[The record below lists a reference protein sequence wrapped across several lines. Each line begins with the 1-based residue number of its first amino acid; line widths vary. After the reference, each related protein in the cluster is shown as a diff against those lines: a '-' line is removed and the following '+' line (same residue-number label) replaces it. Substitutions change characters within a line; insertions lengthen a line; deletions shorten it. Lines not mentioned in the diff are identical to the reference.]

1 MKMTWL
7 VTRSAAAG
15 LAALVCVCAPA
26 QAQYGALNGEWRSYG
41 GDVGGTKYS
50 PLDQIDATNF
60 SSLVQAWNWTTVDAM
75 LSTEL
80 AGGEWTSSSAN
91 IFEALQ
97 EQTPELW
104 RSDQHPLIEN
114 LKATPLMAGG
124 RLFLVTP
131 LSVGVSVDAK
141 TGEVLWIYNPKSY
154 EDGTTSMTVI
164 YNQRGVSYW
173 SDGADDERVFWGTG
187 NGYLICVDAKTG
199 RPCAGFGVDGRGDLT
214 TTLPRSDRGERDYLN
229 ALLYSV
235 QSAPIVIR
243 NVVVTPVSIADRRIT
258 MEAVPGWIR
267 GWNVRTGEE
276 RWSFH
281 TIPQAGELG
290 VDTWENDS
298 WQYSGITNVW
308 STYAAD
314 EELGLLYAPTGT
326 ATNDFYGGHRLGSN
340 LFSESLI
347 AIDAETGQ
355 RVWHFQAV
363 HHGLWDY
370 DFPTHPNLIDITV
383 DGREIKAI
391 AQISKQGF
399 TYVFDRATGEP
410 VWPIV
415 ERRMDTETNVP
426 GEVVW
431 PTQPIP
437 TKPAPFEYQGVS
449 IDDLNDFTPELR
461 QQAIDAIQPFRW
473 GPLFEPISLHEDGG
487 TQGTILRPGTGGGAS
502 WPGSAVDPETGILYV
517 PSRSSYQMIHL
528 YDPREVFGDEAT
540 ARFTHGGPGSGPRM
554 PSGLPLFKP
563 PYSRITAID
572 LNTGEHLWMQPIGN
586 GDAVRNHPLL
596 RDLDLPPLGDRV
608 VRAGGPVLTKTLL
621 ISGMESGGTDDGPQ
635 LVARDKMTGEIVGAI
650 DVPAPVLGTPMTYMV
665 DGEQYIAFTVR
676 ASPPKLVAVKLP
688 NAGGLRP
695 FP

>member
-1 MKMTWL
+1 MKMTWG
-7 VTRSAAAG
+7 VSRGVAAG
-15 LAALVCVCAPA
+15 LAALACVCAPA

-50 PLDQIDATNF
+50 PLDQIDASNF
-60 SSLVQAWNWTTVDAM
+60 SSLEQAWSWTTVDAM

-91 IFEALQ
+91 IFDALQ
-97 EQTPELW
+97 DQTPELW

-114 LKATPLMAGG
+114 LKATPLMVGG

-141 TGEVLWIYNPKSY
+141 TGEPLWIYNPKSY

-199 RPCAGFGVDGRGDLT
+199 RPCADFGVDGHVDLT
-214 TTLPRSDRGERDYLN
+214 TTLPRSDRGDRDYLN

-243 NVVVTPVSIADRRIT
+243 DVVVTPVSIADRRIT

-267 GWNVRTGEE
+267 GWDVRTGEE

-281 TIPQAGELG
+281 TIPKAGELG

-298 WQYSGITNVW
+298 WQYSGNTNVW

-347 AIDAETGQ
+347 AIDVETGQ

-449 IDDLNDFTPELR
+449 IDDLIDFTPELR
-461 QQAIDAIQPFRW
+461 QQAIEAIQPFRS
-473 GPLFEPISLHEDGG
+473 GPLFAPISLHEDGG
-487 TQGTILRPGTGGGAS
+487 TQ
-502 WPGSAVDPETGILYV
+502 
-517 PSRSSYQMIHL
+517 
-528 YDPREVFGDEAT
+528 
-540 ARFTHGGPGSGPRM
+540 
-554 PSGLPLFKP
+554 
-563 PYSRITAID
+563 
-572 LNTGEHLWMQPIGN
+572 
-586 GDAVRNHPLL
+586 
-596 RDLDLPPLGDRV
+596 
-608 VRAGGPVLTKTLL
+608 
-621 ISGMESGGTDDGPQ
+621 
-635 LVARDKMTGEIVGAI
+635 
-650 DVPAPVLGTPMTYMV
+650 
-665 DGEQYIAFTVR
+665 
-676 ASPPKLVAVKLP
+676 
-688 NAGGLRP
+688 
-695 FP
+695 